1 MIRTL
6 RREVT
11 TAPIFVGWV
20 FILAI
25 MILIGVIVAIN
36 VFAQG
41 LQITNLSDQVPWG
54 LWITIDLSAIAL
66 GAGAFSI
73 SALVYLLGIKALR
86 PIARL
91 AVFTGLIGYT
101 GAMLALLMDIGRP
114 ERFWHPLIYWNVHSV
129 LWEITMCVM
138 LYATVL
144 ITEFAP
150 VFLETPLMKRIFP
163 AGERLGHQLHRLTP
177 FAAILGLALSLLHQS
192 SLGATYGVLVARP
205 IWFRPS
211 LPVMF
216 ILSAVG
222 AGATVI
228 LGVTVLYENLK
239 RLRQI
244 PQETRRFLALFGGLM
259 TLGYLYL
266 NLWDYLATNYYSH
279 LPARVEQLALLNR
292 FAPYGTSFWLIEV
305 FLGAFVPAVLLLWP
319 RTRKNDGFLM
329 LAAVLAIIGI
339 VVNRWNVTLS
349 GLIVP
354 MDWSPG
360 VAEVFSVNAYRPS
373 WVEWGIASLVI
384 GYVLMA
390 FTLGLRYL
398 SFFGNGN
405 YSDVDEEH
413 E

>member
-1 MIRTL
+1 MMQTL
-6 RREVT
+6 RRELSDSV
-11 TAPIFVGWV
+11 FRGWLL
-20 FILAI
+20 ILMA
-25 MILIGVIVAIN
+25 MILVGVVVALN
-36 VFAQG
+36 VFANG

-54 LWITIDLSAIAL
+54 LWITIDLSSIAL

-114 ERFWHPLIYWNVHSV
+114 ERFWHPMIYWNVHSV

-138 LYATVL
+138 LYSAVL

-150 VFLETPLMKRIFP
+150 TLLETPLMRRIFP
-163 AGERLGHQLHRLTP
+163 FGPRLGHFIHRLTP
-177 FAAILGLALSLLHQS
+177 FAAILGMALSLLHQS

-205 IWFRPS
+205 LWFRPS

-239 RLRQI
+239 RQRQV
-244 PQETRRFLALFGGLM
+244 PPETRRFLALFGGLITM
-259 TLGYLYL
+259 GYLYL

-279 LPARVEQLALLNR
+279 LPARVEALSLLNR
-292 FAPYGTSFWLIEV
+292 FAPYGTSFWLVEV

-329 LAAVLAIIGI
+329 LAAVLAIVGV

-360 VAEVFSVNAYRPS
+360 VAETFSVNAYRPS
-373 WVEWGIASLVI
+373 WIEWGIASLVL

-398 SFFGNGN
+398 NFFGE
-405 YSDVDEEH
+405 EEH
-413 E
+413 DEHEAH

>member
-1 MIRTL
+1 MIQSV
-6 RREVT
+6 RRELTKDPVFGGWLMILVT
-11 TAPIFVGWV
+11 M
-20 FILAI
+20 L
-25 MILIGVIVAIN
+25 LIGVFTALN
-36 VFAQG
+36 VLISG

-66 GAGAFSI
+66 GAGAFSL
-73 SALVYLLGIKALR
+73 SALVYLLRIEALR

-101 GAMLALLMDIGRP
+101 AAMVALLMDIGRP
-114 ERFWHPLIYWNVHSV
+114 ERFWHPTIYWNIHSV
-129 LWEITMCVM
+129 LWEITICVM

-150 VFLETPLMKRIFP
+150 VVLESDFMKRIFP
-163 AGERLGHQLHRLTP
+163 AGPRIGHVIHR
-177 FAAILGLALSLLHQS
+177 FAPVAAVLGLGLSLLHQS

-205 IWFRPS
+205 IWFKPS

-222 AGATVI
+222 AGATVV
-228 LGVTVLYENLK
+228 LGVTVLYENLI
-239 RLRQI
+239 RQRKI
-244 PQETRRFLALFGGLM
+244 GKDTRNLLAMFGGLM
-259 TLGYLYL
+259 TAGYLYL

-279 LPARVEQLALLNR
+279 LPARVESIALLNR
-292 FAPYGTSFWLIEV
+292 VAPYGTSFWLVEV
-305 FLGAFVPAVLLLWP
+305 LVGALIPIIILLTPAL
-319 RTRKNDGFLM
+319 RRRDGLIM
-329 LAAVLAIIGI
+329 TAAVLAIIGI

-360 VAEVFSVNAYRPS
+360 IADVFPVNAYRPS
-373 WVEWGIASLVI
+373 WVEWGVASLVI

-398 SFFGNGN
+398 PFFP
-405 YSDVDEEH
+405 DDDDTDEQH
-413 E
+413 

>member
-1 MIRTL
+1 MMRTL
-6 RREVT
+6 RRELGD
-11 TAPIFVGWV
+11 PIFGGWLL
-20 FILAI
+20 ILAV
-25 MILIGVIVAIN
+25 MILIGVFVAAN
-36 VFAQG
+36 VFMRG

-73 SALVYLLGIKALR
+73 SALVYLLRIKVLL

-101 GAMLALLMDIGRP
+101 GAMIALLMDIGRP
-114 ERFWHPLIYWNVHSV
+114 ERFWHPVIYWNVHSV

-150 VFLETPLMKRIFP
+150 VILETPLMKRLIPF
-163 AGERLGHQLHRLTP
+163 GDRLGHQIHRLTP
-177 FAAILGLALSLLHQS
+177 VAAILGLGLSLLHQS

-239 RLRQI
+239 RVRQI
-244 PQETRRFLALFGGLM
+244 PPETRRFLAMFGGLM
-259 TLGYLYL
+259 TMGYLYL

-279 LPARVEQLALLNR
+279 LPARVESLALLNR

-319 RTRKNDGFLM
+319 RTRKNDSMLI

-373 WVEWGIASLVI
+373 WIEWGIASLVV
-384 GYVLMA
+384 GYVLLA

-398 SFFGNGN
+398 NFFGGH
-405 YSDVDEEH
+405 EEH
-413 E
+413 DEHEESH